1 MNIWFQVD
9 FIKEAHGYGGAW
21 EYSININNTNCDVTT
36 CKIIINKRSF
46 ADNQKQ
52 NVSDLPNPN
61 NASEDA
67 CKQEL
72 KRSNKYEEGACN
84 IHKAHN
90 AEKITLGGQKNEI
103 FNEEQVC

>member
-1 MNIWFQVD
+1 M
-9 FIKEAHGYGGAW
+9 
-21 EYSININNTNCDVTT
+21 
-36 CKIIINKRSF
+36 
-46 ADNQKQ
+46 
-52 NVSDLPNPN
+52 PNPN
-61 NASEDA
+61 NAREDA

-103 FNEEQVC
+103 FNEEQVYSSVKAEKQDFEAEIICVK